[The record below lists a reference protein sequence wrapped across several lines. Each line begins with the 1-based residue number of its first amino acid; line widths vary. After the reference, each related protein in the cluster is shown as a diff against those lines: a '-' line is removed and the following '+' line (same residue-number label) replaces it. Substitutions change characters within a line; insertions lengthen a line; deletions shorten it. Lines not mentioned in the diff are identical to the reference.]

1 MVATF
6 IFILSL
12 EQQMVFISST
22 PRTLVWHRI
31 IEMVISSKNGIYLVM
46 VTKTPLL
53 ATLSAEV
60 LLRRCSYN
68 QSKLDELAR
77 MPGTTQNFK
86 EE

>member
-1 MVATF
+1 
-6 IFILSL
+6 
-12 EQQMVFISST
+12 
-22 PRTLVWHRI
+22 
-31 IEMVISSKNGIYLVM
+31 MVISSKNGIYLVM

-60 LLRRCSYN
+60 LLTGCSYN
-68 QSKLDELAR
+68 QNKLEQLAR

>member
-1 MVATF
+1 
-6 IFILSL
+6 
-12 EQQMVFISST
+12 
-22 PRTLVWHRI
+22 
-31 IEMVISSKNGIYLVM
+31 MVIYSKNGIYFVM

-68 QSKLDELAR
+68 QNKLDELAR